1 MEGQEAKRKRT
12 TRLYDVVVVPS
23 GDKSKPLQ
31 FTAGWWKL
39 GFAAAGV
46 FAVCAAIVLAILM
59 FTPVMEYLPIPNPAL
74 EARYGRQLVETQQQL
89 HTLAEDVIL
98 LREYN
103 TNLRRALGQEGTAG
117 PVVELRD
124 SASRGQNMTPPEPD
138 RRGEPTRVLPTG
150 ADDLV
155 DIERQPQGAQHAVP
169 VASMADY
176 NIAPQARRLELPLL
190 LPVEGFVSQGYDLSR
205 RHFGLDIAAKRG
217 SPVQAPADG
226 HVVYAGW
233 TYEDG
238 NTLVIS
244 HGSGYLTVFKH
255 NQTLL
260 TTVASPVKR
269 GEVIALLGSSG
280 KTSQGPHLHF
290 EVWKDGIP
298 RDPNE
303 LLMTP
308 ARLQ

>member
-1 MEGQEAKRKRT
+1 M
-12 TRLYDVVVVPS
+12 
-23 GDKSKPLQ
+23 
-31 FTAGWWKL
+31 
-39 GFAAAGV
+39 
-46 FAVCAAIVLAILM
+46 CATIVLVILM
-59 FTPVMEYLPIPNPAL
+59 FTPIMEYIPIPNPAL
-74 EARYGRQLVETQQQL
+74 EARYGRQLLETQQKLQA
-89 HTLAEDVIL
+89 LAEDVIL

-103 TNLRRALGQEGTAG
+103 TNLRHALGQEGTTGA
-117 PVVELRD
+117 VVDQKD
-124 SASRGQNMTPPEPD
+124 SASHGQNLTPPEPD
-138 RRGEPTRVLPTG
+138 VRGGPTRVQPSG
-150 ADDLV
+150 GDDLV
-155 DIERQPQGAQHAVP
+155 EVQQQPGTAPP
-169 VASMADY
+169 VQSASIVDNSAT
-176 NIAPQARRLELPLL
+176 PQARRLELPLL

-217 SPVQAPADG
+217 SPVQSPADG

-260 TTVASPVKR
+260 TTVGSPVKR

-280 KTSQGPHLHF
+280 NTSQGPHLHF